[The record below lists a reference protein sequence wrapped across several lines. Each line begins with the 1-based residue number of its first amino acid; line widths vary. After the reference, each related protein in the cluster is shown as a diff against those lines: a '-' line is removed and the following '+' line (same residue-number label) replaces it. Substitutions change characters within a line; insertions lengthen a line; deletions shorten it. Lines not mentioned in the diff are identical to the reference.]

1 MCNALVEGM
10 EGAFANWKP
19 KQRFKII
26 EL

>member
-1 MCNALVEGM
+1 MCNALVDGM
-10 EGAFANWKP
+10 EGAFENWTP